1 MTTAATSGSPLLDA
15 HVRLI
20 RDAASLIEQAG
31 IPGLA
36 VYPEPDRIVV
46 QVPACS
52 GDARSRAASVARL
65 AAITGCQ
72 PEPDPHPGKT
82 QGWLHAHGTFAGH
95 DVHVFT
101 PIAKED
107 A

>member
-1 MTTAATSGSPLLDA
+1 
-15 HVRLI
+15 V
-20 RDAASLIEQAG
+20 
-31 IPGLA
+31 A
-36 VYPEPDRIVV
+36 VYPEPDQIVV
-46 QVPACS
+46 QVTGHS

-82 QGWLHAHGTFAGH
+82 QGWLRAYGTFAGH
-95 DVHVFT
+95 DVHIFT
-101 PIAKED
+101 PIAKEE